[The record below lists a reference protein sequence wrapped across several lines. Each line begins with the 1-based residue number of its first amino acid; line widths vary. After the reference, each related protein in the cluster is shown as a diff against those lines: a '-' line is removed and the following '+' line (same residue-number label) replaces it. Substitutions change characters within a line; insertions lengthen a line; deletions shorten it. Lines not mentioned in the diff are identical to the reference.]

1 MSAYTGY
8 EIAVREYAA
17 LGEGPTWDAEAQRL
31 IWIDILGSRVHTY
44 DPASGRRTILTT
56 EQHVGAVKPRVGG
69 GLVLNLRDGVGLTD
83 PDGSF
88 RWLHHE
94 PVPGRR
100 ANDAAVAPDGSLF
113 AGTMRYDEAPGG
125 GTLARFTADGLAATV
140 LDDVAVSNGTGWSPD
155 GRLMYYIDS
164 PTRRVDVFDHADTE
178 GGRLPVDRRPFV
190 TIEDGDGFPD
200 GLTVDAEGCVWV
212 ALWEGSAV
220 RRYTPAAPST
230 ASSPSPP
237 PAPPPAPSAAPTS
250 PTSTSRQP
258 ARARRPPTPCRAPC
272 WWYRARGRAWP
283 SRRSRADSGTTR
295 PRGRPPRAT
304 DGHDAR
310 SKPPGMVPGPAPCL
324 RPLTPTAAVTPPRA
338 RCSCRRRCGSG

>member
-1 MSAYTGY
+1 MSANTGY

-17 LGEGPTWDAEAQRL
+17 LGEGPTWDADAQRL
-31 IWIDILGSRVHTY
+31 IWIDILGSRVYTY
-44 DPASGRRTILTT
+44 DPASGRRTVLVT

-83 PDGSF
+83 PDGTF

-125 GTLARFTADGLAATV
+125 GTLARFTADGLTTTV

-164 PTRRVDVFDHADTE
+164 PTCRIDVFDYADTGATE
-178 GGRLPVDRRPFV
+178 GRLPVNRRPFV
-190 TIEDGDGFPD
+190 TIEDGGGFPD

-212 ALWEGSAV
+212 ALWEGGAV
-220 RRYTPAAPST
+220 RRYTPDGTLDRVVPL
-230 ASSPSPP
+230 
-237 PAPPPAPSAAPTS
+237 
-250 PTSTSRQP
+250 
-258 ARARRPPTPCRAPC
+258 PTP
-272 WWYRARGRAWP
+272 
-283 SRRSRADSGTTR
+283 
-295 PRGRPPRAT
+295 
-304 DGHDAR
+304 
-310 SKPPGMVPGPAPCL
+310 
-324 RPLTPTAAVTPPRA
+324 
-338 RCSCRRRCGSG
+338 